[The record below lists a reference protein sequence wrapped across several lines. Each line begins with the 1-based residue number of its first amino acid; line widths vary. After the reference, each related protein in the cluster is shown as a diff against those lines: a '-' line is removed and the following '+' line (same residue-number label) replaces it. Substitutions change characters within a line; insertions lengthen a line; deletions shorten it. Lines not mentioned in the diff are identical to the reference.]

1 MPVPCHTWM
10 PETLTM
16 MMLLAPLRPSQ
27 LWRGI
32 KSQFFTRAAPS
43 ADDPRAE
50 IARLSVS
57 QRAAFK
63 RQIRM
68 FTMAGPCGAHKGELL
83 KVARRMLS

>member
-57 QRAAFK
+57 QRAAF
-63 RQIRM
+63 Q
-68 FTMAGPCGAHKGELL
+68 TPNTDVYDGGPLWGPQ
-83 KVARRMLS
+83 R